1 MASQSLAQQALAL
14 ADESA
19 GKLERWSVLFENRLA
34 EAEQEGRL
42 LELKEFVAYL
52 TALKRTLE
60 IARLAQAITPGA
72 EGDHGTLDSEALR
85 KILLEED

>member
-1 MASQSLAQQALAL
+1 MASQALAQPALAW
-14 ADESA
+14 AEESA
-19 GKLERWSVLFENRLA
+19 EK
-34 EAEQEGRL
+34 QEGRL

-72 EGDHGTLDSEALR
+72 EGDHGTLDSETLR